1 MRKITTFDSR
11 LPHIHIE
18 FGITDLEGSRISVS
32 GILDTG
38 APRTEFSDEFLL
50 NAGLLKSKPQDIA
63 LKAGLQTQKY
73 GEIILPSVEICGH
86 KIENYGVFV
95 SYFDESWGIDALIG
109 LDFFRLYRITVD
121 YQLEILVTEPF
132 S

>member
-1 MRKITTFDSR
+1 MRKIITFDSR
-11 LPHIHIE
+11 LPHIHME

-50 NAGLLKSKPQDIA
+50 NAGLLKCKHQNIA

-73 GEIILPSVEICGH
+73 GEIFLPSAPILITQPNRQHSPAFQQRCQNGQFE
-86 KIENYGVFV
+86 
-95 SYFDESWGIDALIG
+95 AL
-109 LDFFRLYRITVD
+109 YN
-121 YQLEILVTEPF
+121 
-132 S
+132 